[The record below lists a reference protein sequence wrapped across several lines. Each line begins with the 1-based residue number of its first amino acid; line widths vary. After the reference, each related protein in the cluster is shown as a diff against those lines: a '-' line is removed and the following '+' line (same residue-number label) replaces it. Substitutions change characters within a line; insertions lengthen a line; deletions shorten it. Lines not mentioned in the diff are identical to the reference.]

1 MGPQINVIGSLFP
14 SWMLCALIGI
24 VVAAVARRL
33 LLSAGID
40 AYLVPR
46 PLVYPSLALLVTLVL
61 WVAFFRV

>member
-1 MGPQINVIGSLFP
+1 MGPQINVVGSLFP
-14 SWMLCALIGI
+14 SWMLCALVGV
-24 VVAAVARRL
+24 VVAVLARRL

-46 PLVYPSLALLVTLVL
+46 PLVYPSLALLVTLAL